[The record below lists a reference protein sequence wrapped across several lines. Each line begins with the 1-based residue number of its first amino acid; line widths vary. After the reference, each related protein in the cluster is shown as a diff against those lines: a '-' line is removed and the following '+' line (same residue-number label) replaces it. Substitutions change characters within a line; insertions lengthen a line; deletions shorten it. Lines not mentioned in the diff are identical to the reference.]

1 MRDIDKEL
9 ILRALKK
16 RGDMTCEVNIK
27 KVREEVL
34 PGVMDSV
41 DDYLVDMLDDAITA
55 SGVELDTR
63 KQREFREYLRGH
75 LTANQKVNIT
85 VIGPDTTQVI
95 VDYFGTIDTHDLY
108 DKKTSFYEDLQED
121 VEISDLG
128 HFIEFCKDYGV
139 VVRVGVDY
147 E

>member
-16 RGDMTCEVNIK
+16 RGDVTCAVNIK

-85 VIGPDTTQVI
+85 VIGPDTKKALTV
-95 VDYFGTIDTHDLY
+95 YFGIAFPDT
-108 DKKTSFYEDLQED
+108 TVYEDLQED

>member
-1 MRDIDKEL
+1 MMRDIDKEL

-63 KQREFREYLRGH
+63 RQIEFREYLRSH
-75 LTANQKVNIT
+75 LTADQKVNIT
-85 VIGPDTTQVI
+85 VIGPDTRKALTG
-95 VDYFGTIDTHDLY
+95 YFGIEFPDT
-108 DKKTSFYEDLQED
+108 TVYEDLQD
-121 VEISDLG
+121 DADIDIPDLG
-128 HFIEFCKDYGV
+128 DFLFFCKNYDV
-139 VVRVGVDY
+139 TVRVGVDY